1 EITTRSA
8 RMLFIV
14 GVTWMT
20 CSLALAETREPENG
34 RDKQEIA
41 ASGKKTYQTRC
52 ATCHDHPRDRI
63 PPRTVLGFIPPEF
76 IVSAMTHGKMKQM
89 AMGLKPGAI
98 DDVATFL
105 TGKRPGLKPRPLPN
119 RCARP
124 GAEVHIAKSDW
135 PSVDRDVT
143 GSRFQ
148 PEPGLR

>member
-1 EITTRSA
+1 MGAGRGRHGPVQARALVLASRIAWIRLDSPTRVVKGSRMEITTRSA

-41 ASGKKTYQTRC
+41 ASGEKTYQTRC

-63 PPRTVLGFIPPEF
+63 PPRTVLGFMPPEF

-98 DDVATFL
+98 DDV
-105 TGKRPGLKPRPLPN
+105 
-119 RCARP
+119 
-124 GAEVHIAKSDW
+124 
-135 PSVDRDVT
+135 
-143 GSRFQ
+143 
-148 PEPGLR
+148 